1 MFQDTWKDFQHLIA
15 NGSKRVHDLRLG
27 AGCFRGIFEI
37 MVNTPPCFTG
47 PNRAFLGSRIT
58 YCYDQIKILGRKTV
72 NGFGLTLVGD
82 PDLSKNGN
90 RFRVNVTR
98 GFGPRGK
105 SSPIRIAGI
114 DDRFSQ
120 LGTAGVA

>member
-1 MFQDTWKDFQHLIA
+1 
-15 NGSKRVHDLRLG
+15 
-27 AGCFRGIFEI
+27 
-37 MVNTPPCFTG
+37 MVNTPPCPTG
-47 PNRAFLGSRIT
+47 PNRAFLGCRIT
-58 YCYDQIKILGRKTV
+58 YCDYQIKILGRKIV

-82 PDLSKNGN
+82 PDFTQHGN

-120 LGTAGVA
+120 LGTARVACA